1 MRRGKTR
8 TLGRTEHLMPSSEFL
23 AAVHAR
29 TARVAVGPSA
39 VRRQGEGC
47 AKAAREFFEALDLAR
62 FPTTSGTTF
71 STTLDQVTHEL
82 QAALPKKSRSWGLSR
97 KLLNI
102 FLRDALY
109 TTYLR
114 DAYALNRIEAL
125 LEVPLDSITAG
136 HIKRGAGR
144 GALPAWPGVKHLQQT
159 LSDRLQSAAKA
170 QAQLHGVARVHLD
183 TFWWGQRKS
192 AA

>member
-1 MRRGKTR
+1 
-8 TLGRTEHLMPSSEFL
+8 MPSPEFL

-39 VRRQGEGC
+39 VRGQGKGC
-47 AKAAREFFEALDLAR
+47 AKAAREFFGVLDFGR
-62 FPTTSGTTF
+62 F
-71 STTLDQVTHEL
+71 STTSATAFCTMLDEVTQEL
-82 QAALPKKSRSWGLSR
+82 QAALKQSGSWGLSR

-109 TTYLR
+109 TTYLK
-114 DAYALNRIEAL
+114 DAYALNRIEAF
-125 LEVPLDSITAG
+125 LEIPLDSITAG

-144 GALPAWPGVKHLQQT
+144 GALPAWPGVKHLQRT
-159 LSDRLQSAAKA
+159 LSDSLQSEAKA
-170 QAQLHGVARVHLD
+170 QAQLRGVARIHLD